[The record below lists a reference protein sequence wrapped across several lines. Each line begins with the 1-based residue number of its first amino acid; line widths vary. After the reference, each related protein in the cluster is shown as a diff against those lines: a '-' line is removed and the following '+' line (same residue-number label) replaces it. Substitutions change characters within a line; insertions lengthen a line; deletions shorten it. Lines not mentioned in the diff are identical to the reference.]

1 MELKKLEVPTSSITE
16 VKRSPMDVFAQ
27 ARDAGTGVY
36 IFNREKV
43 AGVMLTQEQYETLL
57 QELDVLR
64 QTVKVERK
72 EPKEIN
78 EEPINKT
85 ASVVSNAE
93 GMEELAQTLQHSL
106 ITGVTITAKN
116 LDERMVA
123 LGFITKKTGFGGVV
137 DMLSELMETGKIN
150 YQLRR
155 KPQNRTIIAEII
167 GEQNSQSQLMDKIII
182 KKIFLHELQEKHVR
196 TSRQTRL

>member
-36 IFNREKV
+36 IFNREK
-43 AGVMLTQEQYETLL
+43 
-57 QELDVLR
+57 
-64 QTVKVERK
+64 VKVERK

-182 KKIFLHELQEKHVR
+182 KKIFLHEL
-196 TSRQTRL
+196 

>member
-27 ARDAGTGVY
+27 AREAGTGVY

-57 QELDVLR
+57 HELETLR
-64 QTVKVERK
+64 QLAAEKKEKEEGPKPVEAFS
-72 EPKEIN
+72 E
-78 EEPINKT
+78 KT
-85 ASVVSNAE
+85 ASIVSTATAE
-93 GMEELAQTLQHSL
+93 GMDELAQTLQHSL
-106 ITGVTITAKN
+106 ITGITISAKN

-137 DMLSELMETGKIN
+137 DMLSELTKTGKIN

-167 GEQNSQSQLMDKIII
+167 GEQDSQSQLFDKIII
-182 KKIFLHELQEKHVR
+182 KKIFLHEL
-196 TSRQTRL
+196 

>member
-27 ARDAGTGVY
+27 AREAGTGVY

-57 QELDVLR
+57 HELESLR
-64 QTVKVERK
+64 QLAVDKKEKEEGPKPVEAFS
-72 EPKEIN
+72 E
-78 EEPINKT
+78 KT
-85 ASVVSNAE
+85 ASIVSTATAE
-93 GMEELAQTLQHSL
+93 GMDELAQTLQHSL
-106 ITGVTITAKN
+106 ITGVTISAKN

-137 DMLSELMETGKIN
+137 DMLSELTKTGKIN

-167 GEQNSQSQLMDKIII
+167 GEQDSQSQLFDKIII
-182 KKIFLHELQEKHVR
+182 KKIFLHEM
-196 TSRQTRL
+196 

>member
-27 ARDAGTGVY
+27 ARDAGTSVY

-182 KKIFLHELQEKHVR
+182 KKIFLHEL
-196 TSRQTRL
+196 